1 MSDEKRDPDFEW
13 VRSQWKPPEPPSSAE
28 LKILDAYRAHHA
40 SSRQRWK
47 LWISVPAA
55 ALVLLMTLVWQAPW
69 NSRTRDAYRP
79 VEQPRFIVVSQ
90 GENP

>member
-1 MSDEKRDPDFEW
+1 MSDENRDPDFDW
-13 VRSQWKPPEPPSSAE
+13 VRSRWKPPEPPASVDRR
-28 LKILDAYRAHHA
+28 ILDAYRAQHT
-40 SSRQRWK
+40 SWLPRWK

-55 ALVLLMTLVWQAPW
+55 ALLLLVMLVWQAP
-69 NSRTRDAYRP
+69 RTGRTAEVYRP